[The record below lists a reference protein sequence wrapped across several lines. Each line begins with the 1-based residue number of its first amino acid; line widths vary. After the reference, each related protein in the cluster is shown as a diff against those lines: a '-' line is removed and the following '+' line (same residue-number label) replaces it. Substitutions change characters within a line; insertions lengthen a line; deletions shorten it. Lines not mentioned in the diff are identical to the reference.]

1 MQMSPNIMYLRP
13 GNLEKDFIVKRKETK
28 ISDTGTPYSDYNS
41 TGKIVRGIL
50 ADADK
55 NQSDRKKHLWDQDQ
69 HTLTHTIV
77 SFDIPQ
83 AKKGDIFVMEDRYFL
98 TLLVDDTGA
107 VGVATIY
114 YMEERNDLR

>member
-1 MQMSPNIMYLRP
+1 MHMVPNVMYLRP

-28 ISDTGTPYSDYNS
+28 VSDTGTSYSEYAP
-41 TGKIVRGIL
+41 TGKIVSGIL

-69 HTLTHTIV
+69 HTLTHTVV
-77 SFDIPQ
+77 SYDIPH

-98 TLLVDDTGA
+98 TLLVDDAGA
-107 VGVATIY
+107 LGVATIY

>member
-1 MQMSPNIMYLRP
+1 MCIIPNILYLQP

-28 ISDTGTPYSDYNS
+28 ISGTGTPYSEYIS
-41 TGKIVRGIL
+41 TGKIVSGVL

-77 SFDIPQ
+77 SFDAPQ

-98 TLLVDDTGA
+98 ALLVDDAGA
-107 VGVATIY
+107 LGVATIY